1 MPFAVK
7 HKGSKYQVFNT
18 QTDRA
23 MAKPTTKAKADRQ
36 ATILKQIE
44 HHWSDN
50 GDGTYSREI
59 NGKQVTLNLTQGGN
73 SGS

>member
-18 QTDRA
+18 ETDRA
-23 MAKPTTKAKADRQ
+23 MAKPTTKARADRQ
-36 ATILKQIE
+36 AVILKQIE
-44 HHWSDN
+44 RKWSDN

-59 NGKQVTLNLTQGGN
+59 NGRQVTLNLKGGE
-73 SGS
+73 